1 MTESD
6 ERLDAQLRDYYAQL
20 ARQQA
25 PDLTG
30 RVMASA
36 DTRAA
41 RVRRWSAIGGG
52 LAVAAA
58 AAVLVVVALA
68 NHGTSPRTTPASSST
83 PQPNPTQSVAPTPA
97 PAPVIPVGP
106 PVQGFIPSDV
116 TAVSAGQ
123 WWVLGYDG
131 ASCSSAS
138 CTRILHTTDG
148 GQSFAS
154 IPVPPV
160 APAQNGQQTLR
171 LRFAD
176 PGNGWVVSATGSVW
190 VTHDGGSRWSQ
201 DGAAGS
207 VTDLEASG
215 GAVYAVRC
223 VGSPVPAQSCTLERS
238 PSNQDSWSLLPG
250 SSGHGSL
257 GRLNVNGAHLWVA
270 IWSSAGGPGSL
281 LASTDGGHHFS
292 TQTACPSALG
302 FANIYAVNSS
312 VLWATCAT
320 GTEATAVRSVDG
332 GQHFAAVGH
341 PGIAN
346 FASIGGVSSTTA
358 VIGAQ
363 ALFRTGDGGKTYAT
377 VEDNQTQWS
386 VVGFTTSSNGFVFDS
401 ETSTQRALWRTND
414 AGARW
419 YRVRFP

>member
-1 MTESD
+1 MSD
-6 ERLDAQLRDYYAQL
+6 NDDRLAAQLREYYAQL
-20 ARQQA
+20 TSQPA
-25 PDLTG
+25 PDMT
-30 RVMASA
+30 RQVMTAA

-41 RVRRWSAIGGG
+41 LVRRLIAVGGG

-58 AAVLVVVALA
+58 AAAVVVLALV
-68 NHGTSPRTTPASSST
+68 NHAAPTRGTPATSPTPA
-83 PQPNPTQSVAPTPA
+83 PNPTQSVAPTQA

-131 ASCSSAS
+131 PSCSSAS

-160 APAQNGQQTLR
+160 APAQGGQQAVR

-176 PGNGWVVSATGSVW
+176 PSNGWVVSATGSVW
-190 VTHDGGSRWSQ
+190 ATHDGGSRWSQ
-201 DGAAGS
+201 DDAARS

-238 PSNQDSWSLLPG
+238 PSNQDSWSLLPA

-257 GRLNVNGAHLWVA
+257 GRLNVNGAHVWVA
-270 IWSSAGGPGSL
+270 IYSPAGGPGSV
-281 LASTDGGHHFS
+281 LASTDSGQHFS

-302 FANIYAVNSS
+302 FANIYAVDTS

-320 GTEATAVRSVDG
+320 GTQATTLRSVDG
-332 GQHFAAVGH
+332 GQHFVGVAH

-346 FASIGGVSSTTA
+346 FASIAGVSSTTA

-363 ALFRTGDGGKTYAT
+363 ALFRTVDGGKTYGT

-386 VVGFTTSSNGFVFDS
+386 VVGFTTSNNGFVFDLEAS
-401 ETSTQRALWRTND
+401 GQRALWRTND
-414 AGARW
+414 AGAQW
-419 YRVRFP
+419 YKVQFP

>member
-1 MTESD
+1 MTEND
-6 ERLDAQLRDYYAQL
+6 ERLDAQLREYYAQL
-20 ARQQA
+20 ARQPA

-41 RVRRWSAIGGG
+41 RVRRLSAVGGA

-58 AAVLVVVALA
+58 AAALVVVALA
-68 NHGTSPRTTPASSST
+68 NHGASPRSTPANSST
-83 PQPNPTQSVAPTPA
+83 PQPNTTATPA
-97 PAPVIPVGP
+97 VTPQAPVVPVGP

-131 ASCSSAS
+131 ASCASAS
-138 CTRILHTTDG
+138 CTRIVHTTDG

-154 IPVPPV
+154 TPVPPM
-160 APAQNGQQTLR
+160 APAQNGQQAVR

-176 PGNGWVVSATGSVW
+176 PSNGWVVSATGSVW
-190 VTHDGGSRWSQ
+190 ATHDGGARWTQ

-223 VGSPVPAQSCTLERS
+223 VGSPVPTQSCTLERS
-238 PSNQDSWSLLPG
+238 PSDQDSWSLLPA

-257 GRLNVNGAHLWVA
+257 GRLNVNGAHVWVA
-270 IWSSAGGPGSL
+270 IYSAAGGPGFV
-281 LASTDGGHHFS
+281 LASTDSGQHFG

-302 FANIYAVNSS
+302 FANIYAVDTS

-320 GTEATAVRSVDG
+320 GNQATTLRSVDG
-332 GQHFAAVGH
+332 GQHFVGVSH

-363 ALFRTGDGGKTYAT
+363 ALFRTADGGKTYVT
-377 VEDNQTQWS
+377 VEDSQTQWS
-386 VVGFTTSSNGFVFDS
+386 VVGFTTSVNGFVFDLEAS
-401 ETSTQRALWRTND
+401 GQLALWRTND
-414 AGARW
+414 AGAHW
-419 YRVRFP
+419 YKVQFP

>member
-1 MTESD
+1 MTDSD

-25 PDLTG
+25 PDVTG

-36 DTRAA
+36 DTGAA
-41 RVRRWSAIGGG
+41 RVRRLTAVGGA

-58 AAVLVVVALA
+58 AVALVIVALA
-68 NHGTSPRTTPASSST
+68 NHGASPRTAPATSST
-83 PQPNPTQSVAPTPA
+83 AQPNPTQSPVPTPA
-97 PAPVIPVGP
+97 PAPVIPVGL

-116 TAVSAGQ
+116 TALSADQ
-123 WWVLGYDG
+123 WWVVGYDG

-148 GQSFAS
+148 GHTFES
-154 IPVPPV
+154 IPTPPV
-160 APAQNGQQTLR
+160 TPAQGGQQAVR

-176 PGNGWVVSATGSVW
+176 PGNGWLVSATGSVW
-190 VTHDGGSRWSQ
+190 ATHDGGSRWSQ

-223 VGSPVPAQSCTLERS
+223 VGSSVPAQSCTLERS
-238 PSNQDSWSLLPG
+238 PSNQDSWSPLPG

-257 GRLNVNGAHLWVA
+257 GRLNVNGAHVWVA
-270 IWSSAGGPGSL
+270 IYSPAGGPGSV
-281 LASTDGGHHFS
+281 LASTDGGQHFS

-302 FANIYAVNSS
+302 FANIYAVDSRL
-312 VLWATCAT
+312 LWATCAT
-320 GTEATAVRSVDG
+320 GTEASMLRSVDG
-332 GQHFAAVGH
+332 GQHFVGVGH

-346 FASIGGVSSTTA
+346 FATVGGVSSTTA

-363 ALFRTGDGGKTYAT
+363 ALFRTTDGGKTYGT
-377 VEDNQTQWS
+377 VEDNRTQWS
-386 VVGFTTSSNGFVFDS
+386 IVGFTTSVNGFVFDT
-401 ETSTQRALWRTND
+401 ETSNQRTLWRTND
-414 AGARW
+414 AGAHW
-419 YRVRFP
+419 YKVQFP